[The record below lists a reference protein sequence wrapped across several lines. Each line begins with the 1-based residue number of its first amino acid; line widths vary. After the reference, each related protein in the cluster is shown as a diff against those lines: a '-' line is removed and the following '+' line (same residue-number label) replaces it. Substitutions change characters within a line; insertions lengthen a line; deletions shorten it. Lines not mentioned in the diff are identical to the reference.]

1 MDVGDI
7 GFSRPLPHHV
17 YAYKVCVCVSRVSRA
32 CHTTSLSRLE
42 ECRICRICSQKQPN
56 SQQQNTHAS
65 GEAAGGGQIDRNLS
79 ITPPLGGGG
88 GPRIRVPRPVRA
100 RRQNKCAKPAWPC
113 DASFCASLRDPP
125 GISGTPLLNREH
137 VANCPSPNKAI
148 MQYGTHPK
156 MTSIPGLINRNQRR
170 HVSPA
175 HKRVKRQSPRLSQT
189 GLPCVLHY
197 SQHACLRS

>member
-1 MDVGDI
+1 MRVSS
-7 GFSRPLPHHV
+7 FSGLSHHIPLP
-17 YAYKVCVCVSRVSRA
+17 SGRVQNLQNLQPKTA
-32 CHTTSLSRLE
+32 
-42 ECRICRICSQKQPN
+42 KQP
-56 SQQQNTHAS
+56 TTKHTCLGRGCRGWA
-65 GEAAGGGQIDRNLS
+65 DRPQF
-79 ITPPLGGGG
+79 IHHTPARRGG